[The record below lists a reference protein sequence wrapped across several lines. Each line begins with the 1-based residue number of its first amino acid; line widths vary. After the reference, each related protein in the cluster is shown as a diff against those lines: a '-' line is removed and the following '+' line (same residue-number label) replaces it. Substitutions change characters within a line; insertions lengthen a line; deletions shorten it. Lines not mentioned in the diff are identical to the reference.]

1 MAVSG
6 GGGRCLSTSG
16 TIGCPGGTQ
25 GLHKASTASSA
36 LHEFRLLSQWDAMLS
51 SGAKPRRVIRPG
63 STRKL
68 GDLKAGS

>member
-25 GLHKASTASSA
+25 EGLHKASTASSA
-36 LHEFRLLSQWDAMLS
+36 LREFRLSQWDAMLS